1 MWPEVL
7 RWLEAKFVVWTG
19 DITIALS
26 RLPSV
31 SNVPE
36 LTTPTDDELWVQV
49 IDPGVPVPD
58 HSVGD
63 GVAP

>member
-1 MWPEVL
+1 M
-7 RWLEAKFVVWTG
+7 
-19 DITIALS
+19 ALTC
-26 RLPSV
+26 LPSV